1 LGGVDRGR
9 VAKTG
14 GGLDVV
20 GGQPDIEPAA
30 VLSDFEV
37 AVSADSGDG
46 PAVAVFTQSVAVRRS
61 RRSFVRVM
69 ITSPTLA

>member
-1 LGGVDRGR
+1 M
-9 VAKTG
+9 
-14 GGLDVV
+14 
-20 GGQPDIEPAA
+20 
-30 VLSDFEV
+30 SDLEV